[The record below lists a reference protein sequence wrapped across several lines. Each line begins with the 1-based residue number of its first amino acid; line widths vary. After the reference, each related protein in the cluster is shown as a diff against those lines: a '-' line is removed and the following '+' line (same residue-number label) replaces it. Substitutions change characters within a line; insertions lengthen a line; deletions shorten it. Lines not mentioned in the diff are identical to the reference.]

1 MTPSTL
7 SADCAD
13 PTASQS
19 DASNHAIA
27 HLTAQ
32 VVVLCKLVDAAL
44 SHLSPTQCHGVTQA
58 FRGGI
63 EDALAT
69 MDDVVFPDG
78 YRESLLGLTN
88 AYLNELQRRGQRF
101 G

>member
-1 MTPSTL
+1 MTPSAL
-7 SADCAD
+7 SAGCAGH
-13 PTASQS
+13 TASQS
-19 DASNHAIA
+19 SCTDRAFT

-44 SHLSPTQCHGVTQA
+44 SRLTPSQCPDVTQA

-63 EDALAT
+63 EDALAS

-78 YRESLLGLTN
+78 YRESLLELTN
-88 AYLNELQRRGQRF
+88 AYLGELQRRAQR
-101 G
+101 GG